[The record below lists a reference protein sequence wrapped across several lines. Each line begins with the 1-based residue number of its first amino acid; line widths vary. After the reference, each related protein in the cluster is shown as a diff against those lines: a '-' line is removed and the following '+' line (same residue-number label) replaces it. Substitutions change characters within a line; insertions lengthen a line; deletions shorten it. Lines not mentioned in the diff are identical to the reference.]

1 MRSHFAQAR
10 RFLRASLLALL
21 VLGLIIQPMLTRLSE
36 THEAE
41 HAMGLDEHADGHGH
55 PHDHPHDLAQHPHQG
70 EDAPGEGAKG
80 EDVPGEDHTS
90 GIHGLMHQ
98 PGGYSTLE
106 WIVGIAIP
114 PGPRHVQSPPDR
126 VRCGLP
132 LQPPS
137 TPFRPPIA

>member
-1 MRSHFAQAR
+1 MRSHLAQAK

-21 VLGLIIQPMLTRLSE
+21 VLGLIVQPMLTRLSE

-41 HAMGLDEHADGHGH
+41 HALGLDEHRDGHGH
-55 PHDHPHDLAQHPHQG
+55 PHDDPHNHPHDLAQHPHQDEG
-70 EDAPGEGAKG
+70 APSEDA
-80 EDVPGEDHTS
+80 PGEDHTS

-114 PGPRHVQSPPDR
+114 PAPRHVQSPPDR

-132 LQPPS
+132 RQPPS

>member
-1 MRSHFAQAR
+1 MLSRLAKAT
-10 RFLRASLLALL
+10 RFLRAGLLALL

-41 HAMGLDEHADGHGH
+41 HALGLDEHGDGHGH
-55 PHDHPHDLAQHPHQG
+55 PHNHPHDLAQHPQHG
-70 EDAPGEGAKG
+70 EDAKG
-80 EDVPGEDHTS
+80 EDIPGEDHTS

-114 PGPRHVQSPPDR
+114 HAPRHVQSVPDR

-132 LQPPS
+132 QQPPS
-137 TPFRPPIA
+137 TPFRPPIV